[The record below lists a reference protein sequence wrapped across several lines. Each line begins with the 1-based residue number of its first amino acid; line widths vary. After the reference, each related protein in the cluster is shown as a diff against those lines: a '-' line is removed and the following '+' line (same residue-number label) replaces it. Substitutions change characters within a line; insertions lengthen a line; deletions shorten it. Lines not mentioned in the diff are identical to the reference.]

1 MTHVA
6 VAERS
11 GGDGSGHRPQADT
24 GSAQS
29 STILWR
35 GLAARGGAAG
45 GRVWASGRRMLR
57 ESASEESE
65 REESERA
72 REGEGACGRARAFD

>member
-1 MTHVA
+1 
-6 VAERS
+6 
-11 GGDGSGHRPQADT
+11 
-24 GSAQS
+24 
-29 STILWR
+29 LWR

-45 GRVWASGRRMLR
+45 GRVWASGRRMLC

-72 REGEGACGRARAFD
+72 REGEGACGRARAFIR